1 MTEQNSPARHPFEPR
16 EADLAAARKPEASD
30 FERFLGGSPSSV
42 MIRLLVLSLIV
53 GFFLVWLD
61 IRPVDVLIGLRNMVE
76 RFWNMGFDALRD
88 IAEYVLA
95 GAAIVVPLWLVLRLL
110 NMKGRG

>member
-1 MTEQNSPARHPFEPR
+1 
-16 EADLAAARKPEASD
+16 
-30 FERFLGGSPSSV
+30 
-42 MIRLLVLSLIV
+42 LLVLSRIV